1 MREKGKVNSEKFK
14 EEDMQAH
21 VAEAQRLIAETGYH
35 RRDAELAELLRATGI
50 EA

>member
-1 MREKGKVNSEKFK
+1 MSEEGKVNSEELKK
-14 EEDMQAH
+14 EEMWAH
-21 VAEAQRLIAETGYH
+21 VAEAQRLIEETGYH